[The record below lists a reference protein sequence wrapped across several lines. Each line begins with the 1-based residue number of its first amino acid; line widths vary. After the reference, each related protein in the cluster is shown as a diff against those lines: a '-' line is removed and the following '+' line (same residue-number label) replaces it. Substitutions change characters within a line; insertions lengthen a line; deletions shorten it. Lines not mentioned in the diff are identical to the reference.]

1 MTANRSTGFSL
12 VELLVVVAIVG
23 IMTAVAVN
31 MYSDNVISSNRTEG
45 RSALQTAA
53 GTLEKCRSLYGSY
66 QAANCNYADFTTE
79 SNYYNITI
87 GNLTDTTFT
96 LTAAPVPGSRQTSD
110 TDCTTMTLTN
120 TGVKG
125 GTGADPTEC
134 W

>member
-1 MTANRSTGFSL
+1 MTAKRSTGFSL
-12 VELLVVVAIVG
+12 VELLVVVAIVS
-23 IMTAVAVN
+23 IITAVAVN

-87 GNLTDTTFT
+87 GNLTRTTFT
-96 LTAAPVPGSRQTSD
+96 LTAIPAPGSRQTGD
-110 TDCTTMTLTN
+110 AECTSLTLTN
-120 TGVKG
+120 TGLKG
-125 GTGADPTEC
+125 GTGTDPTEC